1 MSANP
6 PAKHHYIP
14 RFQLAPWAVDD
25 GKLWRFLQPHPGK
38 IAIKRVAPAEIGY
51 EKDLY
56 ITAGL
61 PPAKAQQVEQLFMSR
76 LDDQAAEAH
85 QLLLAGKLLT
95 LTQKQRSAWSRFIMS
110 QWFRTPPGLAYFK
123 QAMTSI
129 LAAPDESIHARYKEM
144 RQEGW
149 PDTFEVL
156 AGRMNPDFADQ
167 ASMDLF
173 RKMIDDPKNG
183 HRLNNMPAVV
193 IETSESHE
201 FLISDAALQQSSA
214 GLFSAGGYL
223 TLPIA
228 PRKLFVA
235 ATKPE
240 VVRSIRDMRR
250 RDLISRHNR
259 AVVRHASIFV
269 GATDLSQEGFI
280 TANFGADE
288 HQTLIKGLA
297 DKYRAA
303 AESGASANRCLGA
316 T

>member
-14 RFQLAPWAVDD
+14 RFQLAQWAVND
-25 GKLWRFLQPHPGK
+25 GNLWRFLQPRPGK
-38 IAIKRVAPAEIGY
+38 IATKLVAPAQIGY

-61 PPAKAQQVEQLFMSR
+61 PADRAQQVEQHFMSR

-85 QLLLAGKLLT
+85 QLILAGKLRNLA
-95 LTQKQRSAWSRFIMS
+95 QKQRSAWSRFIMS
-110 QWFRTPPGLAYFK
+110 QWFRTPPGLRHFK
-123 QAMTSI
+123 EAMGHI
-129 LAAPDESIHARYKEM
+129 LAAPDESIHARYQEM
-144 RQEGW
+144 RKEGY
-149 PDTFEVL
+149 PESFEELV
-156 AGRMNPDFADQ
+156 ATMNPDFADQ
-167 ASMDLF
+167 ASMDLL

-183 HRLNNMPAVV
+183 LRLNNMPCLV
-193 IETSESHE
+193 IETSASHE
-201 FLISDAALQQSSA
+201 FLISDAALQQGNA
-214 GLFSAGGYL
+214 GIFSDQGFL

-235 ATKPE
+235 ATKAH
-240 VVRSIRDMRR
+240 VVRSIQGLPR
-250 RDLISRHNR
+250 RDLIARHNR

-269 GATDLSQEGFI
+269 GATDLSQEAFI

-297 DKYRAA
+297 DKYRGTAR
-303 AESGASANRCLGA
+303 SGAPL
-316 T
+316 

>member
-1 MSANP
+1 MTSTNP

-14 RFQLAPWAVDD
+14 RFQLAQWAVDE
-25 GKLWRFLQPHPGK
+25 GKLWRFLQPRSGK
-38 IAIKRVAPAEIGY
+38 IVTKQVAPAEIGY

-61 PPAKAQQVEQLFMSR
+61 PPDKVQQVEQLFMSR

-110 QWFRTPPGLAYFK
+110 QWFRTPQGLEYFK
-123 QAMTSI
+123 EAMGHI
-129 LAAPDESIHARYKEM
+129 LAAPDESIHARYQEM
-144 RQEGW
+144 RQEGY
-149 PDTFEVL
+149 PETFEELVAL
-156 AGRMNPDFADQ
+156 MNPDFADQ

-173 RKMIDDPKNG
+173 RKMIDDSKNG
-183 HRLNNMPAVV
+183 LRLNNMPALV

-201 FLISDAALQQSSA
+201 FLISDAALQQGSA
-214 GLFSAGGYL
+214 GLFSAQGFL

-235 ATKPE
+235 ATRAD
-240 VVRSIRDMRR
+240 VVRNIQGLPR
-250 RDLISRHNR
+250 RDLIARHNR

-280 TANFGADE
+280 TANFGAEE

-297 DKYRAA
+297 DKYRGAA
-303 AESGASANRCLGA
+303 TTGAPL
-316 T
+316 